1 MDFFLSTQSGLV
13 GNPQKTLHPAQT
25 AAFVV
30 GTQNELFL
38 FVCVAYFWGQG
49 SAGTALLA
57 EELRIS

>member
-1 MDFFLSTQSGLV
+1 MDFFYPRNQGWS
-13 GNPQKTLHPAQT
+13 GNPKKTLHPAQT
-25 AAFVV
+25 ASFVV